1 MLSSKQ
7 IEIFY
12 EVYKHSSMTAAA
24 NKMEISQPSISKTLG
39 NIEKNLGFKLFVRK
53 GKKLIPNQFSSTIL
67 QFVDKLVIKFSTV
80 S

>member
-24 NKMEISQPSISKTLG
+24 NKMEDISTIYKQNSRS
-39 NIEKNLGFKLFVRK
+39 IEKNLGFKLFLEKVK
-53 GKKLIPNQFSSTIL
+53 N
-67 QFVDKLVIKFSTV
+67 
-80 S
+80 

>member
-24 NKMEISQPSISKTLG
+24 IRLDISQPSISKTLG
-39 NIEKNLGFKLFVRK
+39 DIEKNLGFQALFRK
-53 GKKLIPNQFSSTIL
+53 GKKLDTHL
-67 QFVDKLVIKFSTV
+67 
-80 S
+80 

>member
-24 NKMEISQPSISKTLG
+24 NKMEISQPSVSKTLG
-39 NIEKNLGFKLFVRK
+39 NIENNLGFKLFIRK
-53 GKKLIPNQFSSTIL
+53 GKKLMPTNEAT
-67 QFVDKLVIKFSTV
+67 
-80 S
+80 

>member
-24 NKMEISQPSISKTLG
+24 NKMKY
-39 NIEKNLGFKLFVRK
+39 
-53 GKKLIPNQFSSTIL
+53 PNHL
-67 QFVDKLVIKFSTV
+67 
-80 S
+80 